1 MERIDV
7 IDRPS
12 PAQAAWAFMLDFYR
26 RQDVPEACLVLQD
39 EAGVDVVEML
49 MLVHADITLGKRL
62 SGGEIEA
69 LRAATAGWRED
80 AVLPLRAI
88 RRKLKAARQ
97 DIAESAKEQLRTE
110 IKKAELQAERLQV
123 DFIARWLDNAAG
135 GGPAL
140 EAILSGLVSAHS
152 RNSAVE
158 GALAQ
163 ILAAAKA
170 VRVASTQPPADP

>member
-1 MERIDV
+1 MSDP
-7 IDRPS
+7 PS

-26 RQDVPEACLVLQD
+26 RQGVSDACLVLQD

-49 MLVHADITLGKRL
+49 MLVYADIVLGKLL

-69 LRAATAGWRED
+69 LRAGTSGWRED

-88 RRKLKAARQ
+88 RRKLKGARG
-97 DIAESAKEQLRTE
+97 DIAEGAKEQLRTE

-123 DFIARWLDNAAG
+123 DFVARWLENTAG

-140 EAILSGLVSAHS
+140 TVTLAGLVPESS
-152 RNSAVE
+152 QDSAVE
-158 GALAQ
+158 RALAY
-163 ILAAAKA
+163 IIAAARA
-170 VRVASTQPPADP
+170 ARTTGG

>member
-1 MERIDV
+1 MS
-7 IDRPS
+7 DRPS

-26 RQDVPEACLVLQD
+26 RQGVSEACLVLQD

-49 MLVHADITLGKRL
+49 MLVYADSALGKRL
-62 SGGEIEA
+62 SGREIEA
-69 LRAATAGWRED
+69 LRAGTAGWRED

-88 RRKLKAARQ
+88 RRKLKSPRQ

-140 EAILSGLVSAHS
+140 EITLSGLVSAHS

-158 GALAQ
+158 GALAR
-163 ILAAAKA
+163 ILAASEAA
-170 VRVASTQPPADP
+170 RAAPTQPPTDP

>member
-1 MERIDV
+1 MS
-7 IDRPS
+7 DRPS
-12 PAQAAWAFMLDFYR
+12 SAQAAWAFMLDFYR
-26 RQDVPEACLVLQD
+26 RQRVPEACLVLQD

-62 SGGEIEA
+62 SGGEIKA
-69 LRAATAGWRED
+69 LRAGTAGWRED

-97 DIAESAKEQLRTE
+97 DTAESAKEQLRTE

-123 DFIARWLDNAAG
+123 DFIARWLENAAG

-140 EAILSGLVSAHS
+140 EATLSGLVPARS
-152 RNSAVE
+152 RNGAVE
-158 GALAQ
+158 SALAN
-163 ILAAAKA
+163 ILAAAEA
-170 VRVASTQPPADP
+170 ARLASTQPPAAP